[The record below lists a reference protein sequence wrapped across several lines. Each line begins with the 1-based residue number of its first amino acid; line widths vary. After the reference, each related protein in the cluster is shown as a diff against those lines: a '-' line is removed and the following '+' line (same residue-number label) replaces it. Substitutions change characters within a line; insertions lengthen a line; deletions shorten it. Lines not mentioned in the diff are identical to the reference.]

1 MESIND
7 GDVVIVDH
15 DLENQE
21 TQITD
26 TPGKYSCGKFIIQ
39 STFKVLAHHQRYN
52 KGIIGIPMKILLLPE
67 LRIYK

>member
-21 TQITD
+21 TNTQ
-26 TPGKYSCGKFIIQ
+26 GNYLAWKVHHSVELCFKF
-39 STFKVLAHHQRYN
+39 VAHQQRYN
-52 KGIIGIPMKILLLPE
+52 KNNYG
-67 LRIYK
+67 RRNCT